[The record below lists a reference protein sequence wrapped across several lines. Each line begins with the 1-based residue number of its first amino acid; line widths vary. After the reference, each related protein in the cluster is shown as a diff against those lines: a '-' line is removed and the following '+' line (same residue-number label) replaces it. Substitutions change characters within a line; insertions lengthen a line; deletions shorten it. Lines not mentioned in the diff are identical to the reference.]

1 MKMKSKK
8 LKIAETRL
16 KTKKK
21 KMLRSLPPKNPRL
34 EVVKA
39 KRVRKP
45 MKSKELKRRNDYH

>member
-1 MKMKSKK
+1 MKSKK

-34 EVVKA
+34 EV
-39 KRVRKP
+39 
-45 MKSKELKRRNDYH
+45 SDL